1 MLFEVHTSVDKNL
14 HFRASLYIPLCTCT
28 CIRECIGEGIGGGM
42 WGGYRGGHREGS
54 GGRVGCDVGAGFVGW
69 GLKL

>member
-1 MLFEVHTSVDKNL
+1 
-14 HFRASLYIPLCTCT
+14 
-28 CIRECIGEGIGGGM
+28 M